1 MKNCKKCHIPD
12 VNFFNICSEYYEYYM
27 ENTAFNTLSIEQ
39 VLSFSI
45 RPSLLLKIS
54 SNLCLVNIFD
64 HLLLRGDKG
73 KKNRRGKYKYVNMM
87 KTRKAFQMK

>member
-1 MKNCKKCHIPD
+1 
-12 VNFFNICSEYYEYYM
+12 M

-64 HLLLRGDKG
+64 HLLLRADKG
-73 KKNRRGKYKYVNMM
+73 KKKGRGKHKNVNIL
-87 KTRKAFQMK
+87 KTRKALQMK